1 MYCIL
6 DKTDPNYI
14 DTVMGVFMEQ
24 AEGISSEELLYRMLM
39 KQDSADDYNAHLQ
52 KMKIKLLD
60 WQIKSQ
66 GK

>member
-1 MYCIL
+1 
-6 DKTDPNYI
+6 
-14 DTVMGVFMEQ
+14 MEQ

-52 KMKIKLLD
+52 KMKVKLLD
-60 WQIKSQ
+60 WQVKQSQ